1 MNKYMLF
8 SLFICLSVLS
18 MEQQTPLSIAQKRYY
33 WIQVSNITQSEY
45 DALTRTQDPA
55 QPFPVQFEEIRQL
68 KTNSFV
74 VKIQRQGDFKNAL
87 IKRHQH
93 PFLFVWKADGVQLP
107 ENIQTIQEAYE
118 YAQNFESNELNM

>member
-1 MNKYMLF
+1 MIL
-8 SLFICLSVLS
+8 SLFISLSVFG
-18 MEQQTPLSIAQKRYY
+18 MEQQTSPSSTYASQNRYY
-33 WIQVSNITQSEY
+33 RIQVSNITQSEY
-45 DALTRTQDPA
+45 DALTRAQDPA
-55 QPFPVQFEEIRQL
+55 QPFQVQFEEIRQL